1 MTVTGGWLTAL
12 ERAVPEGA
20 GEVAASLAVVVAVV
34 AVRRLVRRALTHDGD
49 LPGGSRARVA
59 LSGVVTVVTG
69 LGVVVLIG
77 IWGML
82 GPLVAAYRDVGLT
95 DVGGELVLTAVLLGG
110 AYALIGFVGRLI
122 DALASR
128 RVAISEHQREVLY
141 RLTQVS
147 LWAVVGLVIVTL
159 FTNDPSSLLVGA
171 GFVGIVVGMAAR
183 QTLGA
188 VLAGFVLMFSRP
200 FEIGD
205 WVEIGENEGIVTGI
219 TVVNTRLQ
227 TFDGEHVLLPN
238 DEVTSRAI
246 TNRTRKGRL
255 RIEIEVGVDYG
266 CDPDRAADVAL
277 EAVRE
282 LDEILEV
289 PTPQVVAK
297 RFADSSVVLGVRV
310 WIGEPSARRRW
321 RARTAVVGAVHGA
334 FENEGI
340 EIPFPQRSLTLREG
354 ATLADA
360 DAGDRPG
367 PGRGAGAEPEVAPD
381 GGEEG

>member
-1 MTVTGGWLTAL
+1 VTAADGWLTAL

-20 GEVAASLAVVVAVV
+20 GEVAASLAVVVVVV
-34 AVRRLVRRALTHDGD
+34 AARRLARRALTRDEG

-59 LSGVVTVVTG
+59 LSGAVTVVTG
-69 LGVVVLIG
+69 LGVVVLVG
-77 IWGML
+77 IWGLL
-82 GPLVAAYRDVGLT
+82 GPLVAAYEELGLS
-95 DVGGELVLTAVLLGG
+95 DVGGELVLTAVLLGS

-128 RVAISEHQREVLY
+128 RGSISEHQREVLY

-205 WVEIGENEGIVTGI
+205 WVEIGEKEGVVTGI

-227 TFDGEHVLLPN
+227 TFDGEHVMLPN
-238 DEVTSRAI
+238 DEVTSRSI

-255 RIEIEVGVDYG
+255 RLEVEVGVDYG

-277 EAVRE
+277 AAVRG
-282 LDEILEV
+282 LDEILAV

-310 WIGEPSARRRW
+310 WIGDPSARRRW
-321 RARTAVVGAVHGA
+321 RARTAVVGAVHEA
-334 FENEGI
+334 FDAEGI

-354 ATLADA
+354 AALAG
-360 DAGDRPG
+360 AGTGGRRG
-367 PGRGAGAEPEVAPD
+367 PGAEPEVAPD
-381 GGEEG
+381 GGDG